1 MKNIN
6 KMTLD
11 EMNIEIE
18 RLAKRANTRIRAL
31 EVSSDPETDF
41 PLYQA
46 RTLSLEGA
54 TNWTQGRPRFSRSKA
69 TTVASARARLKNVR
83 KFLKMKSTTA
93 TGRKQIR
100 NARFEA
106 FKDKYNFN
114 GSESDYKKLISVLN
128 TVEYFRDS
136 QEIIDL
142 ANAVISREGNLPSG
156 DVLIKYMKR
165 NPVDPVTV
173 YEENTIDWSE
183 YQI

>member
-31 EVSSDPETDF
+31 EMSSDPETDF

-54 TNWTQGRPRFSRSKA
+54 TNWAPGRPRFSRAKA
-69 TTVASARARLKNVR
+69 TEISIARARLKNIR
-83 KFLKMKSTTA
+83 KFLRMKSTTA
-93 TGRKQIR
+93 RGRKKIEKQR
-100 NARFEA
+100 YET
-106 FKDKYNFN
+106 FKDNYNFK
-114 GSESDYKKLISVLN
+114 GSIADYRKIISVMDKSD
-128 TVEYFRDS
+128 YFRDS
-136 QEIIDL
+136 SEIIDL
-142 ANAVISREGNLPSG
+142 CIEIINRENSLPSV
-156 DVLIKYMKR
+156 DTLLKFIEK

-173 YEENTIDWSE
+173 YGENTIDWSE

>member
-1 MKNIN
+1 
-6 KMTLD
+6 MTLD

-31 EVSSDPETDF
+31 EMSSDPETDF

-46 RTLSLEGA
+46 RTLSIEGA

-69 TTVASARARLKNVR
+69 TTIASARARLKNVR

-100 NARFEA
+100 NARFET

-114 GSESDYKKLISVLN
+114 GSESDYKKLLSLLN
-128 TVEYFRDS
+128 NVEYFRDS
-136 QEIIDL
+136 QEVIDL
-142 ANAVISREGNLPSG
+142 VNAIISREGKLPSV
-156 DVLIKYMKR
+156 DLLLKYMEK

-173 YEENTIDWSE
+173 YEENTIDWSD

>member
-6 KMTLD
+6 RMTLD

-31 EVSSDPETDF
+31 EMSSDPETDF

-46 RTLSLEGA
+46 RVLSIEGA
-54 TNWTQGRPRFSRSKA
+54 TNWAQGRPRFSRSKA
-69 TTVASARARLKNVR
+69 TTIASARARLKNVR

-100 NARFEA
+100 NARFET
-106 FKDKYNFN
+106 FKDKYNFKGN
-114 GSESDYKKLISVLN
+114 ESDYRKLISVLN
-128 TVEYFRDS
+128 KVEYFRDS

-142 ANAVISREGNLPSG
+142 ANVIISREGKLPSG
-156 DVLIKYMKR
+156 DLLLKYIEK

>member
-1 MKNIN
+1 MKIIN
-6 KMTLD
+6 KMTLE

-31 EVSSDPETDF
+31 EMSSDPETDF

-46 RTLSLEGA
+46 RTLSIEGA

-69 TTVASARARLKNVR
+69 TTIASARARLKNVR
-83 KFLKMKSTTA
+83 KFLNMKSTTA

-100 NARFEA
+100 NSRFKT

-114 GSESDYKKLISVLN
+114 GSESDYRKLLSVLN
-128 TVEYFRDS
+128 KVDYFRDS

-142 ANAVISREGNLPSG
+142 ANAIISREGKLPSS
-156 DVLIKYMKR
+156 DLLLKYLEK

-173 YEENTIDWSE
+173 YEENMIDWSE